1 MCLVATVFNSTALA
15 INQNHHKLSRKDI
28 FHGYSIVNAENWTLF
43 WI

>member
-1 MCLVATVFNSTALA
+1 MCLVATVFNSTALD